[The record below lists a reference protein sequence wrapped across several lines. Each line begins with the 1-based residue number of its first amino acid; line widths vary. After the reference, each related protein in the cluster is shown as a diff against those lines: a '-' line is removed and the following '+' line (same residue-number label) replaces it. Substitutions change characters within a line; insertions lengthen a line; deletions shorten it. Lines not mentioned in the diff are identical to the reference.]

1 MDLAR
6 HSDINLT
13 MGYYSHT
20 LVSDRAEA
28 LEALPD
34 LTDAPE
40 QQQQAATGTY
50 DSVPLHVDMR
60 GKKGKHN
67 DKRARATI
75 YPRADHR
82 AVRADS
88 AAYTRCCN

>member
-67 DKRARATI
+67 DKRAGA
-75 YPRADHR
+75 
-82 AVRADS
+82 S
-88 AAYTRCCN
+88 AQVTGPCRIRTYDQWIMSPLL